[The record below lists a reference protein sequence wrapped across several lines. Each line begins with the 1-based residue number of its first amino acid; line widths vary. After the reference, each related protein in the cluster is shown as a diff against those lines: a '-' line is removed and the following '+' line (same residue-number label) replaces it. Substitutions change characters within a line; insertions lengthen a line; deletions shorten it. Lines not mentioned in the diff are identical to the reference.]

1 MKRIKV
7 DIDKKTLLTLDEAVV
22 LTGLGRNKLREL
34 SNSSNCNF
42 VLFNGRKRLFKRI
55 KLEEYLN
62 EAYSI

>member
-1 MKRIKV
+1 MQEQLSIE
-7 DIDKKTLLTLDEAVV
+7 KKTLLTLNEAVA

-34 SNSSNCNF
+34 SNSSNCTF